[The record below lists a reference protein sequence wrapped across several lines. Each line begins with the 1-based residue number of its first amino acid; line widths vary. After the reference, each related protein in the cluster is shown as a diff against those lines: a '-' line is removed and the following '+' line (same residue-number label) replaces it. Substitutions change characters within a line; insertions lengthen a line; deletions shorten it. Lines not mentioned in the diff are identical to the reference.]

1 MRCGRRPL
9 PLGGNHANQ
18 RRQSPTH
25 VLPNNGPAT
34 ATELYACL
42 QGNDSANTS
51 IDSSPRLRDPAA
63 SVDGTSVYEHELPS
77 VAPSVAGFSDD
88 DVYVRSSSP
97 TPTSRSVSHAAQP
110 PAPTPTS
117 WADPRRSSLLGH
129 QAGTPMRRPTTA
141 PEAGSLPVSLADA
154 SPSPVT
160 APPDAAGLVDD
171 DLLEEQL
178 HDARLLTAASVCLA
192 ACGVRHALSRLSSR
206 PALTASVSRILHDEI
221 SHVHVLDQGSFAR
234 LCQLLTLPLEV
245 GAAWQLRVL
254 AMQRGVRPVAPE
266 ADAPVRAWE
275 AQQRGECAAAAAAAF
290 QSAVRANK
298 HYTSA
303 VRRFGRQ
310 TVWCTV
316 ALLRRVLREAEWS
329 EGERTLSDEQ
339 AEAQLAT
346 IAVSLIGRNMVAT
359 VATGW

>member
-1 MRCGRRPL
+1 
-9 PLGGNHANQ
+9 
-18 RRQSPTH
+18 
-25 VLPNNGPAT
+25 
-34 ATELYACL
+34 
-42 QGNDSANTS
+42 
-51 IDSSPRLRDPAA
+51 
-63 SVDGTSVYEHELPS
+63 
-77 VAPSVAGFSDD
+77 
-88 DVYVRSSSP
+88 
-97 TPTSRSVSHAAQP
+97 
-110 PAPTPTS
+110 
-117 WADPRRSSLLGH
+117 
-129 QAGTPMRRPTTA
+129 
-141 PEAGSLPVSLADA
+141 
-154 SPSPVT
+154 
-160 APPDAAGLVDD
+160 
-171 DLLEEQL
+171 
-178 HDARLLTAASVCLA
+178 
-192 ACGVRHALSRLSSR
+192 
-206 PALTASVSRILHDEI
+206 
-221 SHVHVLDQGSFAR
+221 
-234 LCQLLTLPLEV
+234 
-245 GAAWQLRVL
+245 
-254 AMQRGVRPVAPE
+254 VAPE